1 MTGLAFDPGILLLFA
16 IIAYRGV
23 LFAYIILTLLQSM
36 AGMTLPE
43 FLRPAARFV
52 YDVCEPFLRLFR
64 GLLPAVRLGAMGLDL
79 SPIIAFLVL
88 YIVEQIVRRFVLG

>member
-1 MTGLAFDPGILLLFA
+1 MTTGLGLDARIFILFA
-16 IIAYRGV
+16 VRAYRGV

-36 AGMTLPE
+36 AGLSLPE
-43 FLRPAARFV
+43 LLRPAARFV
-52 YDVCEPFLRLFR
+52 YDVCEPFLRVFR

-88 YIVEQIVRRFVLG
+88 YIIERVLEQVLF